1 MAELKGDPSAFEFPI
16 NGVAVV
22 RLGSTARVAE
32 LESWDRPHCDLGL
45 TLSLWGCLFFCKEK
59 GVIIVLS

>member
-1 MAELKGDPSAFEFPI
+1 MAELEGDPSAFEFPI

-22 RLGSTARVAE
+22 RLGATTRVPE

-45 TLSLWGCLFFCKEK
+45 TLSLWGLFVF
-59 GVIIVLS
+59 L